1 MKYPDPDMIGV
12 LGFTIRDVT
21 KAHVNSACSITAL
34 TGGYWQKRLLT
45 AASAAANQGFAAH
58 HMINVCLL
66 LTVGQQ

>member
-12 LGFTIRDVT
+12 LGFTISDVT

-45 AASAAANQGFAAH
+45 AA
-58 HMINVCLL
+58 
-66 LTVGQQ
+66 